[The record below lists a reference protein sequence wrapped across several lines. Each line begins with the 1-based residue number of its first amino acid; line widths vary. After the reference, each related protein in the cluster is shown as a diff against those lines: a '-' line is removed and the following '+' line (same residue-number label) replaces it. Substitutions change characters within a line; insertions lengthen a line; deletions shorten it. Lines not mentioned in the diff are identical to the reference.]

1 MKITRRQL
9 QILILEEIR
18 QVKPGCYKVYPKK
31 PKRGKKRRKALSKN
45 CKTKSAAKKHLA
57 AIEISKSMNEDENPC
72 WDGYRPGAK
81 SGKKTKIGKS
91 GKRVSNC
98 EKINESLLLESKYNK
113 LMTALPGLSLSVSGE
128 GVAGGVA
135 LDLYDGSYLIASAIL
150 RELSSSGNPCI
161 PNTMSISTIHVD
173 ASHQKL
179 GVGEFLFDLIFY
191 YASTLD
197 GGEGYGITT
206 DFEGGNT
213 PIINYMIQ
221 RALQDP
227 AYYKQRT
234 SAGNDKMDFF
244 GKTVD
249 PDDDC
254 YAEVFDD
261 AGVYEFINDMGY
273 SEEEAYK
280 EAGFT
285 DGDFPLGTT
294 SSWRK
299 RGIESMKPVWKMLT
313 QKQSPGTYTHPGSRM
328 KQFRQAFDDTP
339 TAEEIQ
345 DFQKKR
351 LKERKEPSSGTG
363 KKPKGSSRRLY
374 TDENPKDTVSVKFRT
389 KTDIQDTLSKKSFK
403 SKPHNRQSQIINLIH
418 QRVRAAYQNAKD
430 PATKKRLKRAYDYA
444 KERKEASKRKT
455 QRIGKNK

>member
-1 MKITRRQL
+1 MKITRLQL
-9 QILILEEIR
+9 RSLI
-18 QVKPGCYKVYPKK
+18 K
-31 PKRGKKRRKALSKN
+31 
-45 CKTKSAAKKHLA
+45 
-57 AIEISKSMNEDENPC
+57 
-72 WDGYRPGAK
+72 
-81 SGKKTKIGKS
+81 
-91 GKRVSNC
+91 
-98 EKINESLLLESKYNK
+98 ESLLLESKYDQ
-113 LMTALPGLSLSVSGE
+113 LMTVLPELFLIVSFE
-128 GVAGGVA
+128 QSSGGT
-135 LDLYDGSYLIASAIL
+135 LDLYDGDHLIASAVL
-150 RELSSSGNPCI
+150 RHLTIPRNPCI
-161 PNTMSISTIHVD
+161 PRTMSISNIHV
-173 ASHQKL
+173 ASSHQKL
-179 GVGEFLFDLIFY
+179 GVGELLFDLIFY
-191 YASTLD
+191 HASTLD

-234 SAGNDKMDFF
+234 PAGNDKMDFF

-299 RGIESMKPVWKMLT
+299 RGIESMKPVWEMLT
-313 QKQSPGTYTHPGSRM
+313 QKLSPDTYTHPAARM

-351 LKERKEPSSGTG
+351 LKEMKITRRQLKQIIKEELD
-363 KKPKGSSRRLY
+363 RLSY
-374 TDENPKDTVSVKFRT
+374 VSKEQGFTYGLDHV
-389 KTDIQDTLSKKSFK
+389 SKKDK
-403 SKPHNRQSQIINLIH
+403 SADDIIGH
-418 QRVRAAYQNAKD
+418 
-430 PATKKRLKRAYDYA
+430 T
-444 KERKEASKRKT
+444 
-455 QRIGKNK
+455 

>member
-9 QILILEEIR
+9 NSLI
-18 QVKPGCYKVYPKK
+18 
-31 PKRGKKRRKALSKN
+31 S
-45 CKTKSAAKKHLA
+45 
-57 AIEISKSMNEDENPC
+57 
-72 WDGYRPGAK
+72 
-81 SGKKTKIGKS
+81 
-91 GKRVSNC
+91 
-98 EKINESLLLESKYNK
+98 ESLLLESKYDQ
-113 LMTALPGLSLSVSGE
+113 LMTALPELSLSVSGE

-135 LDLYDGSYLIASAIL
+135 LDLHDGSYLIASAIL

-173 ASHQKL
+173 ASHQKS

-261 AGVYEFINDMGY
+261 AGVYEFIYDMGY

-285 DGDFPLGTT
+285 DGNFPLGTT

-328 KQFRQAFDDTP
+328 KQFRQAFDDSP
-339 TAEEIQ
+339 TAAQEKNQKVVVDDYIQ
-345 DFQKKR
+345 MRIPRILSLLNLEQRLIYRTPSQKKALR
-351 LKERKEPSSGTG
+351 
-363 KKPKGSSRRLY
+363 
-374 TDENPKDTVSVKFRT
+374 V
-389 KTDIQDTLSKKSFK
+389 
-403 SKPHNRQSQIINLIH
+403 NLITDSH
-418 QRVRAAYQNAKD
+418 R
-430 PATKKRLKRAYDYA
+430 
-444 KERKEASKRKT
+444 
-455 QRIGKNK
+455 

>member
-9 QILILEEIR
+9 NSLI
-18 QVKPGCYKVYPKK
+18 
-31 PKRGKKRRKALSKN
+31 S
-45 CKTKSAAKKHLA
+45 
-57 AIEISKSMNEDENPC
+57 
-72 WDGYRPGAK
+72 
-81 SGKKTKIGKS
+81 
-91 GKRVSNC
+91 
-98 EKINESLLLESKYNK
+98 ESLLLESKYDQ
-113 LMTALPGLSLSVSGE
+113 LMTALPELSLSVSGE

-135 LDLYDGSYLIASAIL
+135 LDLHDGSYLIASAIL

-227 AYYKQRT
+227 AYYKQHT

-254 YAEVFDD
+254 YSEILDD
-261 AGVYEFINDMGY
+261 DGVYELINDEGY
-273 SEEEAYK
+273 SEEAAYEAVGY
-280 EAGFT
+280 T
-285 DGDFPLGTT
+285 DVNFPLGTT

-299 RGIESMKPVWKMLT
+299 RGIESMEPIWNMLT
-313 QKQSPGTYTHPGSRM
+313 QKLSSGTYTHPGTRM
-328 KQFRQAFDDTP
+328 KQFRQAYDDSPTP
-339 TAEEIQ
+339 EEI
-345 DFQKKR
+345 
-351 LKERKEPSSGTG
+351 
-363 KKPKGSSRRLY
+363 
-374 TDENPKDTVSVKFRT
+374 KDHQRT
-389 KTDIQDTLSKKSFK
+389 K
-403 SKPHNRQSQIINLIH
+403 
-418 QRVRAAYQNAKD
+418 
-430 PATKKRLKRAYDYA
+430 
-444 KERKEASKRKT
+444 
-455 QRIGKNK
+455 